1 MNHLDKRF
9 SGSRPLNRGDIL
21 GVVTDAVRDNPM
33 SAALIGMGALWLFM
47 GGSNKSLLGGNGRSS
62 ILSSVADGAGTVA
75 HGAAGAASRMGSNV
89 ASMGSS
95 IASTVSSTASGV
107 ASSVSDAAGRAG
119 EYVSGGLRGVD
130 AHAEYRNPVIPDDI
144 REETSKI
151 ASPAGLEEED
161 DTSSFVSFRG
171 SLQELFERHPMA
183 LGVAGIAL
191 GAGIAASLPL
201 TSTERDTLSKVGE
214 AARSKAGELADQA
227 KDMASAAV
235 DEVRQQGSGGGF
247 QS

>member
-9 SGSRPLNRGDIL
+9 DRSRPLNRNDIL
-21 GVVTDAVRDNPM
+21 GAVTDAVRDNPM

-95 IASTVSSTASGV
+95 VASTVQSTASGV
-107 ASSVSDAAGRAG
+107 ASTVSDVAGRAG
-119 EYVSGGLRGVD
+119 EYVTGSLRGVD

-144 REETSKI
+144 REGTSKI
-151 ASPAGLEEED
+151 ASPPLPEED
-161 DTSSFVSFRG
+161 DDQSTFISFRG
-171 SLQELFERHPMA
+171 SLQELFERHPVA
-183 LGVAGIAL
+183 LGVAGLAL
-191 GAGIAASLPL
+191 GAGIAASIPL

-214 AARSKAGELADQA
+214 AARSKAGEIAEQA

-235 DEVRQQGSGGGF
+235 DEVRQGAAGNFPS
-247 QS
+247 